1 MSIDDLSWGLFTLT
15 FLRACGRI
23 GNILKVFPGIVA
35 ICNMACAFVA
45 TNPCLSPD
53 PASVPEFGIL
63 SALLVSPSCLDRILE
78 LSSELPLHGY
88 LSQSRLRY
96 CKYLMFLGSKSPY
109 QEKYITREH
118 EIHHSKNKYGTN
130 SFWKFYRE
138 LFFHIDSCYPKV
150 LSLAI

>member
-1 MSIDDLSWGLFTLT
+1 M
-15 FLRACGRI
+15 ACG
-23 GNILKVFPGIVA
+23 
-35 ICNMACAFVA
+35 FVA

-63 SALLVSPSCLDRILE
+63 SALLVSPPCLGRILK
-78 LSSELPLHGY
+78 LSSEPPLHGH

-96 CKYLMFLGSKSPY
+96 CKYLVFIESKSPY

-118 EIHHSKNKYGTN
+118 EIHYSETKYGTN

-138 LFFHIDSCYPKV
+138 LVFYIDSCYPKV
-150 LSLAI
+150 LSLGI